1 MADNRKPVMTGAAK
15 AGDPGPAERGWWRIP
30 DGIKVR
36 HRVDGQEG
44 VIEGLTAIVGGGEV
58 NPDGRTQY
66 RVNTGAAGRRLVA
79 EVDLLILADRDGLVQ
94 IARESADYRRH
105 ITERLRTTFGEDRFV
120 R

>member
-1 MADNRKPVMTGAAK
+1 MADNRKPVT
-15 AGDPGPAERGWWRIP
+15 AGSVKVAEPLPAGRSWWRIP

-44 VIEGLTAIVGGGEV
+44 VIEGLTSIVGAGDV

-66 RVNTGAAGRRLVA
+66 RMNTGAAGRRLVA
-79 EVDLLILADRDGLVQ
+79 EADLLILADREGLVQ
-94 IARESADYRRH
+94 IARQSADYRRH
-105 ITERLRTTFGEDRFV
+105 VTERLRTTFGEDRFV